1 MNNYIVIIIT
11 IIIFFIFS
19 GDKNL
24 FENMINNKSLILL
37 LLIYFIYNNFSLIF
51 LLIGLIGFIL
61 TNKNIREI
69 IYQKYYRHIN
79 KGKDYI
85 KKFLN
90 IEEEQITNQ
99 INKHSIMLEKLIEEQ
114 DKNEDSNL
122 PSHKDSNSFD
132 DKEEI
137 KENTETLQKLLDE
150 MEI

>member
-114 DKNEDSNL
+114 DKNQI
-122 PSHKDSNSFD
+122 PSPKDSNSLD
-132 DKEEI
+132 EKEEI

>member
-99 INKHSIMLEKLIEEQ
+99 INKHSIILEKLIEEQ
-114 DKNEDSNL
+114 DKNQI
-122 PSHKDSNSFD
+122 PSPKDSNSLD
-132 DKEEI
+132 EKEEI